1 MNINNTNNTDSKN
14 TNSNHTYM
22 KTSKKTNSVVNKP
35 YSKDDFIYRLILCK
49 IVNRIEKNSGW

>member
-1 MNINNTNNTDSKN
+1 MNINNNNTDSKN

-22 KTSKKTNSVVNKP
+22 KTSSKKTNSVVNKP